1 MKVLVFGGNGKMG
14 AAVAYDLCRDPAVEQ
29 VGLVARRRGKLNE
42 VKKWLKNEKVVTHP
56 LDITDKKAVQKL
68 MAGYDVGVS
77 TLPDRHT
84 SYKIVHASV
93 EAGLHIVDLLEEYHR
108 RPDRYEL
115 EGLKLPRGV
124 DLNGY
129 GDWLHETALKN
140 GVTFMDGI
148 GFAPGLSNV
157 CSGEGIR
164 RLDKAESV
172 IARVGGIPRK
182 DVAAKKPLRY
192 MITWAFD
199 HVLREYMV
207 KLLVR
212 QAGKVVE
219 VDAGTGRE
227 QFQFNQLG
235 HDEPLECS
243 ITPGMPSFI
252 FTRPQLREF
261 SEKTVRW
268 PGHWAGVDTLKEC
281 GLLGIDPV
289 DIEGQRVVP
298 RKVLLGLITP
308 KLRNQPGETDVCVMY
323 CTVTGLKGG
332 KKTRYSYWMW
342 EEADTKAG
350 ISGMGRVTGFPAAIG
365 AVMIGKGMIKEK
377 GCVPPEDCIYG
388 DNYTYFINECAK
400 RNIKIIET
408 VDTP

>member
-1 MKVLVFGGNGKMG
+1 MKVLVFGGNGRMG
-14 AAVAYDLCRDPAVEQ
+14 AAVAYDLCREDAVET
-29 VGLVARRRGKLNE
+29 VGLVARRKGKLDE
-42 VKKWLKNEKVVTHP
+42 VKRWLKSDKVVVHP
-56 LDITDKKAVQKL
+56 LDIGDRKAVQKL

-84 SYKIVHASV
+84 SYKIVHAAV
-93 EAGLHIVDLLEEYHR
+93 EAGLNIVDMLEEYHR
-108 RPDRYEL
+108 RPDKYEL
-115 EGLKLPRGV
+115 EGLKLPKGLTL
-124 DLNGY
+124 DKY
-129 GDWLHETALKN
+129 GDWIHETAVKN

-148 GFAPGLSNV
+148 GFAPGLSNI

-164 RLDKAESV
+164 QLDTAESV

-182 DVAAKKPLRY
+182 DIAAKKPLRY

-207 KLLVR
+207 KLFVR
-212 QAGKVVE
+212 QGGKVVE

-227 QFQFNQLG
+227 QFRFTHLG

-252 FTRPQLREF
+252 FTRPELQEF
-261 SEKTVRW
+261 AEKTVRW

-281 GLLGIDPV
+281 GLLSLAPV
-289 DIEGQRVVP
+289 VVGGKKVVP
-298 RKVLLGLITP
+298 REVLLQLITP
-308 KLRNQPGETDVCVMY
+308 KLKNQPGETDVCVMY
-323 CTVTGLKGG
+323 CTVTGIKDGQR
-332 KKTRYSYWMW
+332 TRYSYWMW
-342 EEADTKAG
+342 EEADIRAG

-365 AVMIGKGMIKEK
+365 AVMVGKGMIKEK

-388 DNYTYFINECAK
+388 ANYDYFIKQCAK
-400 RNIKIIET
+400 RDITIIET
-408 VDTP
+408 VEKL